1 MSYKYTVD
9 VCATSANLGTCF
21 DFAGI
26 PIKGF
31 YNSVYADPSNNNAY
45 SVSIDGYGRDVLP
58 TDEKNLIIRAYKRVF
73 EVLGKQCCPLD
84 IHCINRIPPNSGM
97 GSSAAAA
104 LGGIFLADEV
114 LGNTLSKEFM
124 LDIACEFEGHPD
136 NAAPVIYD
144 GAVITTVLGGKRI
157 VKQIKLVKDL
167 HLAIAVPE
175 IKMPTALSR
184 SVLPDRYSRS
194 DLVTAISNSA
204 FIIDAMRD
212 GNYNLMGQ
220 LMMQDVVHIPYR
232 KELIKGYDDVVDSAM
247 KNGACGCM
255 ISGAGSTMISFCEDG
270 VTAEKVMLAMGK
282 AFLNNGI
289 SSIQIQSVLCVN
301 TSK

>member
-1 MSYKYTVD
+1 MSYEFTVD
-9 VCATSANLGTCF
+9 VCATSANLGACF

-31 YNSVYADPSNNNAY
+31 YNSVYADYSDNNTY
-45 SVSIDGYGRDVLP
+45 SVFIDGYGRDSLP
-58 TDEKNLIIRAYKRVF
+58 TDEKNLIICAYKRVF
-73 EVLGKQCCPLD
+73 EVIGKQCYPLN

-104 LGGIFLADEV
+104 LGGIFLANEV
-114 LGNTLSKEFM
+114 LGKTLSKELM

-144 GAVITTVLGGKRI
+144 GAVITTELCGKRL
-157 VKQIKLVKDL
+157 VKQIKLVRDL
-167 HLAIAVPE
+167 HLAIAVPD

-212 GNYNLMGQ
+212 GNYKLMGQ
-220 LMMQDVVHIPYR
+220 LMMHDVVHIPYR
-232 KELIKGYDDVVDSAM
+232 KELIKGYDDVVESAM
-247 KNGACGCM
+247 KLGACGCM
-255 ISGAGSTMISFCEDG
+255 ISGAGSTMISFCEDSI
-270 VTAEKVMLAMGK
+270 TAANVKNAMAE
-282 AFLNNGI
+282 AFEDNGI
-289 SSIQIQSVLCVN
+289 NSIQVQSVLY
-301 TSK
+301 KDADK